1 MRSNLRVL
9 ALVMAGGEGSRLTPL
24 TIERSK
30 PAVPFGGSYRIVDFV
45 LSNLLN
51 SGIYSIFVL
60 VQYRSQSLIHHL
72 REGWRLS
79 TPNSDDFLTVVPPQ
93 MRVGKS
99 WYRGTADAVYQ
110 NFNLIYDYRPDLI
123 IVFGADHI
131 YRMDIGHLIEF
142 HRAKSADISVAMLPV
157 PVEEASGFGIAAA
170 APDDTITSWLEKP
183 SDPPEMP
190 GRPGW
195 AYASMGNYVFEPGAL
210 VNVLKEVA
218 EEGLEP
224 DFGKTIV
231 PRMIEDPDYRVC
243 AYDFHRNEVPG
254 VRPYE
259 EKGYWRDVGT
269 LETYWAAH
277 MDLLGERPR
286 FDLNNRV
293 WPIHSQSYNRGSP
306 RVLSG
311 QLEDC
316 SLGVGTVV
324 EGARIVRSV
333 IGRDTRIAAGAEI
346 VDSIVMDHCRIGP
359 GARIHRAIVDRYNF
373 IEADE
378 VIAAGTPTEREDT
391 RISGDLIALRRGRTR
406 PL

>member
-9 ALVMAGGEGSRLTPL
+9 ALVMAGGEGSRLMPL

-51 SGIYSIFVL
+51 SGIYSTFVL

-93 MRVGKS
+93 MRVGKT

-123 IVFGADHI
+123 VVFGADHI

-157 PVEEASGFGIAAA
+157 PVEEASGFGVAAA
-170 APDDTITSWLEKP
+170 APDDTILSWLEKP
-183 SDPPEMP
+183 ADPPEMP

-210 VNVLKEVA
+210 VNVLREVA
-218 EEGLEP
+218 DEGLEP

-231 PRMIEDPDYRVC
+231 PRMIADPGYRVC

-293 WPIHSQSYNRGSP
+293 WPIHSQSYNRASP

-311 QLEDC
+311 ELEDC
-316 SLGVGTVV
+316 SLGVGSVV
-324 EGARIVRSV
+324 EGARVVRSV

-359 GARIHRAIVDRYNF
+359 GARVHRAIVDRYNF
-373 IEADE
+373 IEAGE
-378 VIAAGTPTEREDT
+378 TIAADAPTAREDA
-391 RISGDLIALRRGRTR
+391 RVSGELIALRRGRTR

>member
-1 MRSNLRVL
+1 MLSNLRVL

-51 SGIYSIFVL
+51 SGIYSTFVL

-93 MRVGKS
+93 MRVGKT

-123 IVFGADHI
+123 VVFGADHV

-142 HRAKSADISVAMLPV
+142 HRAKDADISVAMLPV
-157 PVEEASGFGIAAA
+157 PVEEASGFGVAGA

-183 SDPPEMP
+183 ADPPEMP

-259 EKGYWRDVGT
+259 ERGYWRDVGT

-293 WPIHSQSYNRGSP
+293 WPIHSQSYNRASP

-311 QLEDC
+311 EMEDC

-359 GARIHRAIVDRYNF
+359 GARIQKAIVDRYNF
-373 IEADE
+373 IEAGE
-378 VIAAGTPTEREDT
+378 VIAANAPTDREDS
-391 RISGDLIALRRGRTR
+391 RIAGDLIALRRGRTR

>member
-1 MRSNLRVL
+1 MRTNLRVL
-9 ALVMAGGEGSRLTPL
+9 GLVMAGGEGRRLAPL

-79 TPNSDDFLTVVPPQ
+79 TPHPDDFLTVVPPQ
-93 MRVGKS
+93 MRVGKT
-99 WYRGTADAVYQ
+99 WYRGTADAVFQ

-123 IVFGADHI
+123 VVFGADHI
-131 YRMDIGHLIEF
+131 YRMDVGHLIRF
-142 HRAKSADISVAMLPV
+142 HRAKEADLSVAMLPV
-157 PVEEASGFGIAAA
+157 PVGEASGFGVAAA
-170 APDDTITSWLEKP
+170 APDDTVTTWLEKP
-183 SDPPEMP
+183 AEPPEMP
-190 GRPGW
+190 GRSGF

-210 VNVLKEVA
+210 VNVLREVS

-231 PRMIEDPDYRVC
+231 PRMIADPAYRVC

-269 LETYWAAH
+269 LDTYWAAH

-286 FDLNNRV
+286 FDLNNRL
-293 WPIHSQSYNRGSP
+293 WPIHSQSYNRATP

-311 QLEDC
+311 ELEDC

-324 EGARIVRSV
+324 EGGRIVRSV
-333 IGRDTRIAAGAEI
+333 IGRDTRVSAGAEI

-359 GARIHRAIVDRYNF
+359 EARIRRAIVDRYNY
-373 IEADE
+373 IEAGE
-378 VIAAGTPTEREDT
+378 VIAADVPTAREDV
-391 RISGDLIALRRGRTR
+391 RISGDLIALPRGRTR